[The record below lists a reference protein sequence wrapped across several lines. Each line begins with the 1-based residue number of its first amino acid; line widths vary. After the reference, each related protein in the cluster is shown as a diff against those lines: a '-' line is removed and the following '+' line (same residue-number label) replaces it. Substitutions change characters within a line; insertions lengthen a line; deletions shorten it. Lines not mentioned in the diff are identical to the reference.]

1 MRTSLTSYYHTVAS
15 WLPRITL
22 KQAWLNYKN
31 CLKECDWLLLHQI
44 FFCILYFTAF
54 SISTIS
60 LHYHKTK
67 LTKRHLASVVK
78 SLENQLIINIPVN
91 LTTTYKVRYKACPEM
106 RVDQEDQNLGNTSQA
121 NGLVSRGGQSYL
133 TLESYPFLATLL
145 VTISQ

>member
-1 MRTSLTSYYHTVAS
+1 M
-15 WLPRITL
+15 
-22 KQAWLNYKN
+22 
-31 CLKECDWLLLHQI
+31 KECDWLLLHQI
-44 FFCILYFTAF
+44 FFCILYFSAF

-91 LTTTYKVRYKACPEM
+91 LTTAYKVRYKACPEM

-121 NGLVSRGGQSYL
+121 NWLVSRGGGGGSVL
-133 TLESYPFLATLL
+133 PHVGELSFFGHPSSDDF
-145 VTISQ
+145 TIKMPYWVSK